1 MASKP
6 KQIEIGPLVWKVDYD
21 PVKIKE
27 SGYAGGGG
35 MFGVTFP
42 SQLEICVDPDRPEQG
57 IRETLLH
64 EVLHA
69 VIWTVGIDA
78 GDDDEEEVLVAQL
91 STAILDVLRRNKAL
105 VRYLTALDE
114 DAK

>member
-27 SGYAGGGG
+27 SGYAGAGAS
-35 MFGVTFP
+35 FGLTFA
-42 SQLEICVDPDRPEQG
+42 SQLEILVDPDRPEQG
-57 IRETLLH
+57 IRDTLLH

-69 VIWTVGIDA
+69 VIWTAGIDL
-78 GDDDEEEVLVAQL
+78 GDDDEEEIIVGQL